1 MANITIT
8 PPVDESVADHAVV
21 RLSAAPGNEWR
32 KAFTAFDS
40 WAKGIG
46 PRPDGIPD
54 AVNIPTAAQNSEF
67 EVAGNEIRIRMQPG
81 GKYEAISEF
90 VDQAITFA
98 NANAP

>member
-1 MANITIT
+1 MANIRIT

-32 KAFTAFDS
+32 RAFAAFDR
-40 WAKGIG
+40 WAKGG

-54 AVNIPTAAQNSEF
+54 EVKIPTAAQNSRF

-81 GKYEAISEF
+81 GKYEAIEEW
-90 VDQAITFA
+90 VDRAISFA
-98 NANAP
+98 NANSP